1 MDQRPASTGVVKH
14 PAAGEHPPGEAS
26 RIMKELG
33 FSDNETSL
41 YLQLLGKP
49 EAEPIESAI
58 SHSVKNE
65 DAIRN
70 LVEKGL
76 VRIVS
81 NRLEAVE
88 PKLFIQKLQDSRRVE
103 LSQSFEQLA
112 ARASRLLSI
121 LEPQYWE
128 SRLGI
133 KPEELLEP
141 LPNLG
146 EMEVRTVRTIAHA
159 TKNIRIVAE
168 TFRWFDKVAEEIYQ
182 ARERGVG
189 LRLLLMATD
198 SETMRRASEL
208 KRSGAEVRQL
218 KEDWYPVRGTLCD
231 DTELVFLI
239 WASRESESQRPKYF
253 RPHYTRNPGMIR
265 VFADAFERWW
275 TEAKP
280 L

>member
-146 EMEVRTVRTIAHA
+146 EMEVRTVRVIAHA
-159 TKNIRIVAE
+159 TRSVRIVAE
-168 TFRWFDKVAEEIYQ
+168 TFRWFDKVAEEIYK
-182 ARERGVG
+182 ARERGVV

-198 SETMRRASEL
+198 PETMRRASEL
-208 KRSGAEVRQL
+208 RRLGAEVRRL
-218 KEDWYPVRGTLCD
+218 KEEWYPVRGTLGD
-231 DTELVFLI
+231 DGELVFLI
-239 WASRESESQRPKYF
+239 WAARESESQRPKYF
-253 RPHYTRNPGMIR
+253 RPHFTRNAGMIR
-265 VFADAFERWW
+265 VFSDAFEHWW
-275 TEAKP
+275 REA
-280 L
+280 